1 MELIAHRAGNR
12 RATLDAAAAVADAVE
27 LDVHRF
33 RGRLEVRH
41 AKVLWPTSL
50 LWERWT
56 FVTDVDR
63 PTLSEIVEL
72 LPPDVH
78 LWLDLKGFDRRL
90 TREALATTQRFDRV
104 TISSRSWWILAP
116 GHRRDGARVMR
127 SIGNKAQ
134 RWLAEHTSRRTARS
148 TTRGS
153 VLHER
158 LVRPGTVQRLRRG
171 GPVIAWGATTAE
183 RVGELERLGVDG
195 VILDDLD
202 LLPRPP
208 GESTRASEGDRAP

>member
-12 RATLDAAAAVADAVE
+12 RVTLDAAAPVADAVE

-41 AKVLWPTSL
+41 AKVLWPTSV

-56 FVTDVDR
+56 LVADPDR
-63 PTLSEIVEL
+63 PTLSEIVER
-72 LPPDVH
+72 LPSDVH

-90 TREALATTQRFDRV
+90 TRDVLATTERFDRV

-127 SIGNKAQ
+127 SIGNRAQ
-134 RWLAEHTSRRTARS
+134 RWLAEQAARRVRPSA
-148 TTRGS
+148 TRGS
-153 VLHER
+153 VVHER
-158 LVRPGTVQRLRRG
+158 LIRPATLARLRRR
-171 GPVIAWGATTAE
+171 GPVVVWGATTAE
-183 RVGELERLGVDG
+183 RVSELERLGVDG

-202 LLPRPP
+202 LMPRLAGDADPRP
-208 GESTRASEGDRAP
+208 